1 MKSALT
7 LICSLLLLWTPFV
20 PAQSAVVNQA
30 VSVPSCC
37 CPGMQASCC
46 SADSSLPES
55 LPISAVPSVPS
66 VHSQLL
72 ALASTVLAWT
82 LPVAVDSIPSPVDPQ
97 FHSLGAPLYARN
109 CVLLI

>member
-1 MKSALT
+1 MKLALA
-7 LICSLLLLWTPFV
+7 LICSLLLLWTQVV
-20 PAQSAVVNQA
+20 PAQTAPASHA

-37 CPGMQASCC
+37 CPGTQASCC

-55 LPISAVPSVPS
+55 LPISAVPTVSS

-82 LPVAVDSIPSPVDPQ
+82 LPVAVDSIPSSVDPQ